1 MLQSKAIVPALMGL
15 TIVAV
20 SILGAIPAVGAQ
32 AAVSAAPPAQVT
44 PTPTGP
50 VPGRPPLSLTLTLL
64 FTFCSLGAVV
74 GLLVL
79 GFILSMRRQK
89 GDTPDKPT

>member
-1 MLQSKAIVPALMGL
+1 VLRSKAVVPALIGL

-20 SILGAIPAVGAQ
+20 LILGAIPATGAQ

-50 VPGRPPLSLTLTLL
+50 VSGGPPLSLTLTLL
-64 FTFCSLGAVV
+64 FTLCSLGAVV
-74 GLLVL
+74 GVLVV

-89 GDTPDKPT
+89 DDKPDKPA

>member
-1 MLQSKAIVPALMGL
+1 MLQSKAVVSELTGL
-15 TIVAV
+15 IIVAV
-20 SILGAIPAVGAQ
+20 LILGTIPATGAQ
-32 AAVSAAPPAQVT
+32 AAVGASPPAQVT

-50 VPGRPPLSLTLTLL
+50 VSGGPPLSLTLTLL

-74 GLLVL
+74 GLLVI

-89 GDTPDKPT
+89 GDKPDKPA